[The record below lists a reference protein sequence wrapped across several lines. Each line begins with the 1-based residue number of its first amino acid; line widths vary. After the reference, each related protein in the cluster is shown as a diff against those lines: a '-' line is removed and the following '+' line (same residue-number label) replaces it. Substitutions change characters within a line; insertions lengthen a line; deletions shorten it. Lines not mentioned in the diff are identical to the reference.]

1 MKKVYLIFTLIALVL
16 LSAFTAHKK
25 NTHQPLKQIKIS
37 FSQFSQETYY
47 CINDTNLSYE
57 ALSIALKGYYILQAN
72 NKLPNNRYLTIIDM
86 SKSANTQRLFT
97 LDMTTKEIVHKSL
110 VAHGRNSGEEFSHY
124 FSNKIN
130 SYQTSLG
137 FYKTAETYDGKNGL
151 SLKLDGLEY
160 SNSNARD
167 RGIIF
172 HAANYVNHNFI
183 INNGRL
189 GRSLGCPSLPKK
201 GYTNF
206 VNKIKAGSCVFIYY
220 PKKYYLAHSK
230 YVNATLDYCFADN
243 NELVSLA
250 SR

>member
-1 MKKVYLIFTLIALVL
+1 MKKAYLIFTLIFFVL
-16 LSAFTAHKK
+16 LSAFTTKEKLVNKA
-25 NTHQPLKQIKIS
+25 LKTIKIS
-37 FSQFSQETYY
+37 FNQFTQETYY

-57 ALSIALKGYYILQAN
+57 ALAIALKGYYVLQAN

-97 LDMTTKEIVHKSL
+97 IDMISKEIVHKSL
-110 VAHGRNSGEEFSHY
+110 VAHGRNSGEEFATA
-124 FSNKIN
+124 FSNRVN

-137 FYKTAETYDGKNGL
+137 FYKTAETYDGKKGL

-160 SNSNARD
+160 ANSNARD

-183 INNGRL
+183 VNNGRL

-206 VNKIKAGSCVFIYY
+206 INKIKEGSCVFIYY

-230 YVNATLDYCFADN
+230 YVNATVNYCFANN
-243 NELVSLA
+243 NELVSLVGK
-250 SR
+250 